1 MSWTLMIR
9 MVCIN
14 FICLGMLLSHGCR
27 AVPPAV
33 ITAGAGMT
41 SIQAAVGDEVNVQL
55 EENPST
61 GWTWRLQS
69 PLNGILHLEDDRFVR
84 STSQGTGLIGSG
96 GTRIFA
102 FAAIAEGTV
111 ELEYALA
118 GPGRDVQPSDH
129 RMTFTIRVIH

>member
-1 MSWTLMIR
+1 MIR
-9 MVCIN
+9 VICIN
-14 FICLGMLLSHGCR
+14 VACLGMVLVHGCR

-33 ITAGAGMT
+33 VTVGVGTTAV
-41 SIQAAVGDEVNVQL
+41 QAAVGDEVNVQL
-55 EENPST
+55 AENPST

-69 PLNGILHLEDDRFVR
+69 PLNGILHSEDDRFIR
-84 STSQGTGLIGSG
+84 STSPGTGLIGAG
-96 GTRIFA
+96 GTRIFS

-129 RMTFTIRVIH
+129 RMTFTVRVTR